1 MAEADLPCR
10 MRMRHLWKKVT
21 VGITALTLLASS
33 AGCAGGASGTTNTGA
48 AKTDAASAEAGSKE
62 AGSGAGD
69 AADGNSKTEGAEA
82 GSSAAEGAGSIK
94 VWVSSGAEDDT
105 YREMFTK
112 METELNIQINDEYYP
127 KDELDSKIQVAPVVG
142 DAPDMIIAD
151 YLQIPSYYEAGMIE
165 TLDDRMS
172 GELKGDL
179 LQSIVD
185 ESTYDG
191 HMVSIAQF
199 DAGMALWANK
209 SMLEEAG
216 VRIPVSYK
224 DAWDKAEFEDALA
237 KLKAGGVEYPIYIRQ
252 NKPSSLYFTY
262 MPVIASFGGDYVDRD
277 TMLTEGVLDSE
288 NTIAA
293 YSYITWL
300 EEQGYLNG
308 ACDYEDAFYGRKESA
323 LALLGHWK
331 YTDHVTNLGDDA
343 ILVPIPDFG
352 NGVFTCSGS
361 TVWSMTTAATENGTV
376 DAVWSVMEAGLSPE
390 YINQITD
397 FNGAIPSRKSVL
409 DAKDELKE
417 GGRLYLYRE
426 QLEAGISVLRPLT
439 PAHMTIYSAM
449 ESATSDIIGGADAAE
464 ALKDAS
470 ESIDEIIVENEWNLN

>member
-1 MAEADLPCR
+1 M
-10 MRMRHLWKKVT
+10 
-21 VGITALTLLASS
+21 TALAIMAAS
-33 AGCAGGASGTTNTGA
+33 AGCGESVSDTTAAKADTTA
-48 AKTDAASAEAGSKE
+48 AKTEAGSSEAASTEAGSK
-62 AGSGAGD
+62 
-69 AADGNSKTEGAEA
+69 
-82 GSSAAEGAGSIK
+82 AAEGAGSIK

-112 METELNIQINDEYYP
+112 MESELGLEINDEYYP
-127 KDELDSKIQVAPVVG
+127 KDELDSKMQVAPVVG

-151 YLQIPSYYEAGMIE
+151 YLQIPSYYEAGMIA
-165 TLDDRMS
+165 TLDDRIPA
-172 GELKGDL
+172 ELKGDM

-191 HMVSIAQF
+191 HMITTAQF

-224 DAWDKAEFEDALA
+224 DAWDKAEFEDAMK
-237 KLKAGGVEYPIYIRQ
+237 KLKDSGVEYPIYIRQ

-262 MPVIASFGGDYVDRD
+262 MPVLASFGGDYVDRD
-277 TMLTEGVLDSE
+277 TMLTKGVLDSE
-288 NTIAA
+288 ETVAA

-300 EEQGYLNG
+300 EEQGYMNG

-352 NGVFTCSGS
+352 HGVFTCSGS
-361 TVWSMTTAATENGTV
+361 TVWAMTTAAEENGTA
-376 DAVWSVMEAGLSPE
+376 DAVWSVIEAGLQPE

-439 PAHMTIYSAM
+439 PSHMTIYSAM

-464 ALKDAS
+464 ALADAAD
-470 ESIDEIIVENEWNLN
+470 SIDEIIVENEWNLK